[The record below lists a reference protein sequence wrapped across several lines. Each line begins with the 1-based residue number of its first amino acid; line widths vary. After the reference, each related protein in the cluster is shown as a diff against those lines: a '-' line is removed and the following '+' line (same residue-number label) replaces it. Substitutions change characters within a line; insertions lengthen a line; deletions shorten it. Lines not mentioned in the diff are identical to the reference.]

1 MDLLNALFEILKKE
15 THYYVIKLAHKEH
28 DIFKAHFPN
37 NEILPGF
44 IQIDIISSLMNHK
57 IISIKKAKFISLVKP
72 NDIISFD
79 VSTKDNIKY
88 KVIIKKDEKKV
99 SEIIYEI

>member
-1 MDLLNALFEILKKE
+1 MYLLNTLFEILKKE
-15 THYYVIKLAHKEH
+15 NDYYVLKVASKEH
-28 DIFKAHFPN
+28 DIFKAHFPD

-44 IQIDIISSLMNHK
+44 IQIEIISSLMNHE

-72 NDIISFD
+72 NDIISYD
-79 VSTKDNIKY
+79 ISTKDNIKY
-88 KVIIKKDEKKV
+88 KVVIKKDDKKV